1 MKNYKYLFIA
11 EFVATVFTWL
21 VLLFFLIK
29 NYSHNGDVIF
39 EDISVIPYFFS
50 WLFLSVIILWLM
62 LQWKYI
68 FNKFGNKISGN
79 TLKGIKII
87 PYFLILGILLAVIYN
102 ACLH

>member
-29 NYSHNGDVIF
+29 NYSHFGDVIF

-50 WLFLSVIILWLM
+50 WLFLSLTILWLM

-87 PYFLILGILLAVIYN
+87 PFLFIIGIVLAVLYDEW
-102 ACLH
+102 LY